1 MGKLYKLTRDAENDL
16 REVAR
21 YTLSSWGASTLKTY
35 RKGLVKTFNDLS
47 GNKSVGRHFSRRF
60 PQLLVTRHRYHYI
73 FYVVDTAEKPVVIG
87 VIHEK
92 RDIVNRL
99 AERLG

>member
-1 MGKLYKLTRDAENDL
+1 MRKTTCEKWRAIQ
-16 REVAR
+16 
-21 YTLSSWGASTLKTY
+21 LSSWGASTLKTY
-35 RKGLVKTFNDLS
+35 RKGLVKTFNDLA
-47 GNKSVGRHFSRRF
+47 GNQSVGRYFSRRF
-60 PQLLVTRHRYHYI
+60 PQLLVTRYRYHYI
-73 FYVVDTAEKPVVIG
+73 FYVVDAAEKPAVIG

>member
-35 RKGLVKTFNDLS
+35 RKGLVKTFYECFYEKGRDLVGGS
-47 GNKSVGRHFSRRF
+47 G
-60 PQLLVTRHRYHYI
+60 Y
-73 FYVVDTAEKPVVIG
+73 
-87 VIHEK
+87 
-92 RDIVNRL
+92 
-99 AERLG
+99 

>member
-21 YTLSSWGASTLKTY
+21 YTLSSWGVSTLKTY

-47 GNKSVGRHFSRRF
+47 GNQSVGRYFSRRF
-60 PQLLVTRHRYHYI
+60 PQLLVTRYRYHYI
-73 FYVVDTAEKPVVIG
+73 FY
-87 VIHEK
+87 
-92 RDIVNRL
+92 
-99 AERLG
+99 

>member
-47 GNKSVGRHFSRRF
+47 GNESVGRYFSRRF
-60 PQLLVTRHRYHYI
+60 PQLLVTRHRSHYI
-73 FYVVDTAEKPVVIG
+73 FYVVDAAEKPVVIG
-87 VIHEK
+87 VTHEK
-92 RDIVNRL
+92 RDIVNHL